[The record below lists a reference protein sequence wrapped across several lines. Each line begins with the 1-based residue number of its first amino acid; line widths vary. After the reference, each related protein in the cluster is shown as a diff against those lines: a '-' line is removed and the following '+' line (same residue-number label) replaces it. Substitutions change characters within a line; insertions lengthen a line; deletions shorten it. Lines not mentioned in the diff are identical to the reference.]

1 MARFR
6 GTVQGGR
13 GKASRLGHRG
23 ITTDANGW
31 DLGVNVDGG
40 IGRDTHNPALTVDEF
55 TVYATGGSSEER
67 HSHKIAEVSEV
78 IGADDRQTRR
88 QITLYDAA
96 GKVVAEY
103 TV

>member
-6 GTVQGGR
+6 GTVQGSR
-13 GKASRLGHRG
+13 GEASRLGHRH

-31 DLGVNVDGG
+31 DCGVNVDGG
-40 IGRDTHNPALTVDEF
+40 NYGADHDRFE
-55 TVYATGGSSEER
+55 VYATGGSSEER

>member
-6 GTVQGGR
+6 GTVPGGR
-13 GKASRLGHRG
+13 GEASRLGHSG

-31 DLGVNVDGG
+31 LLGVNVDGG
-40 IGRDTHNPALTVDEF
+40 KGRDTHNPALTVDEF
-55 TVYATGGSSEER
+55 TVYATGGSKEKK
-67 HSHKIAEVSEV
+67 HSHKIAEVNEV
-78 IGADDRQTRR
+78 IGADDRQIRR